1 MTTRT
6 DLPPITRKLN
16 SQLLGLAAGSSLD
29 PETVAVIKDLGA
41 HILSAVAELENDLI
55 IARAAATSVPSPAA
69 PSASALPANGR
80 NGHQT
85 QESTS

>member
-29 PETVAVIKDLGA
+29 PETAAVIKDLGA

-55 IARAAATSVPSPAA
+55 IAKAATSSPSPAA

-80 NGHQT
+80 NGHQP

>member
-29 PETVAVIKDLGA
+29 PETAAVIKDLGA

-55 IARAAATSVPSPAA
+55 IAKAAATSARSPTT
-69 PSASALPANGR
+69 PASALPANGR
-80 NGHQT
+80 NGHQP